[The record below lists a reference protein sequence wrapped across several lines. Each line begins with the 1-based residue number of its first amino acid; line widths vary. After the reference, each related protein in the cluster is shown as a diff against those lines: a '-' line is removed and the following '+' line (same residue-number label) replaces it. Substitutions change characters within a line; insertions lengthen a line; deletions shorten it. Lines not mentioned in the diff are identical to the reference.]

1 MYKRVLL
8 KLSGEAL
15 SSENDSFCQEHLDEV
30 ALEIK
35 EAIKKGVQICIVIG
49 GGNIYRGKT
58 GEKLG
63 MDRSIGDFMGM
74 LATMM
79 NSLALSNSL
88 NKVNVDNI
96 IYSSIELNGY
106 LEQYNQRKV
115 NDDLNNKKVVIFAG
129 GTGHPYF
136 STDTCSALRAL
147 ESKCDIILAAKNG
160 VDGVYSADPNKDK
173 TATRYDNITFEE
185 VIAKNLQVMDQTAIS
200 LCKENKMP
208 IFVFNMN
215 TKGNILKACEGKTLG
230 TLIK

>member
-15 SSENDSFCQEHLDEV
+15 SSENDSFCQEHLDDV

-35 EAIKKGVQICIVIG
+35 EAINEGVQICIVIG

-147 ESKCDIILAAKNG
+147 GSKCDIILAAKNG

-173 TATRYDNITFEE
+173 TATRYDSITFEE
-185 VIAKNLQVMDQTAIS
+185 VISKNLQVMDQTAIS

-215 TKGNILKACEGKTLG
+215 KKGNILKACEGKTLG

>member
-15 SSENDSFCQEHLDEV
+15 SSENDSFCLEHLDDV

-35 EAIKKGVQICIVIG
+35 EAINEGVQICIVIG

-173 TATRYDNITFEE
+173 TATRYDSITFEE
-185 VIAKNLQVMDQTAIS
+185 VISKNLQVMDQTAIS

-215 TKGNILKACEGKTLG
+215 KKGNILKACEGKTLG

>member
-8 KLSGEAL
+8 KLSGEAM
-15 SSENDSFCQEHLDEV
+15 SSENDSFCQEHLDSV

-35 EAIKKGVQICIVIG
+35 DAINEGVQICIVIG

-88 NKVNVDNI
+88 NKINVDNV

-106 LEQYNQRKV
+106 LEQYNQKKV

-173 TATRYDNITFEE
+173 TATRFDNITFKE
-185 VIAKNLQVMDQTAIS
+185 VIEKNLQVMDQTAIS
-200 LCKENKMP
+200 LCKENNMP

>member
-15 SSENDSFCQEHLDEV
+15 SSENDSFCQEHLDDV

-35 EAIKKGVQICIVIG
+35 EAINEGVQICIVIG

>member
-1 MYKRVLL
+1 
-8 KLSGEAL
+8 
-15 SSENDSFCQEHLDEV
+15 
-30 ALEIK
+30 
-35 EAIKKGVQICIVIG
+35 
-49 GGNIYRGKT
+49 
-58 GEKLG
+58 

-173 TATRYDNITFEE
+173 TATRYDSITFEE

>member
-15 SSENDSFCQEHLDEV
+15 SSENDSFCQEHLDDV

-35 EAIKKGVQICIVIG
+35 EAINEGVQICIVIG

-115 NDDLNNKKVVIFAG
+115 NDDLNNKKVIIFAG

-173 TATRYDNITFEE
+173 TATRYDSITFEE

>member
-15 SSENDSFCQEHLDEV
+15 SSENDSFCQEHLDDV

-35 EAIKKGVQICIVIG
+35 EAINEGVQICIVIG

-147 ESKCDIILAAKNG
+147 ESKCDIISAAKNG

-173 TATRYDNITFEE
+173 TATRYDSITFEE
-185 VIAKNLQVMDQTAIS
+185 VISKNLQVMDQTAIS

-215 TKGNILKACEGKTLG
+215 KKGNILKACEGKTLG

>member
-15 SSENDSFCQEHLDEV
+15 SSENDSFCQEHLDDV

-35 EAIKKGVQICIVIG
+35 EAINEGVQICIVIG

-173 TATRYDNITFEE
+173 TATRYDSITFEE

>member
-15 SSENDSFCQEHLDEV
+15 SNENDSFCQEHLDDV

-35 EAIKKGVQICIVIG
+35 EAINEGVQICIVIG

-74 LATMM
+74 IATMM

-88 NKVNVDNI
+88 NKINVDNI

-160 VDGVYSADPNKDK
+160 VDGVYSADPKKDK
-173 TATRYDNITFEE
+173 TATRYDSITFEE
-185 VIAKNLQVMDQTAIS
+185 VISKNLQVMDQTAIS

>member
-15 SSENDSFCQEHLDEV
+15 SSENDSFCQEHLDDV

-35 EAIKKGVQICIVIG
+35 EAINEGVQICIVIG

-115 NDDLNNKKVVIFAG
+115 NDDLNNKKIVIFAG

-173 TATRYDNITFEE
+173 TATRYDSITFEE
-185 VIAKNLQVMDQTAIS
+185 VISKNLQVMDQTAIS

-215 TKGNILKACEGKTLG
+215 KKGNILKACEGKTLG

>member
-15 SSENDSFCQEHLDEV
+15 SSENDSFCQEHLDDV

-35 EAIKKGVQICIVIG
+35 EAINEGVQICIVIG

-173 TATRYDNITFEE
+173 TATRYDSITFEE

-215 TKGNILKACEGKTLG
+215 KKGNILKACEGKTLG

>member
-15 SSENDSFCQEHLDEV
+15 SSENDSFCQEHLDDV

-35 EAIKKGVQICIVIG
+35 EAINEGVQICIVIG

-58 GEKLG
+58 SEKLG

-173 TATRYDNITFEE
+173 TATRYDSITFEE
-185 VIAKNLQVMDQTAIS
+185 VISKNLQVMDQTAIS

-215 TKGNILKACEGKTLG
+215 KKGNILKACEGKTLG

>member
-15 SSENDSFCQEHLDEV
+15 SNENDSFCQEHLDDV

-35 EAIKKGVQICIVIG
+35 EAINEGVQICIVIG

-88 NKVNVDNI
+88 NKINVDNI

-160 VDGVYSADPNKDK
+160 VDGVYSADPKKDK
-173 TATRYDNITFEE
+173 TATRYDSITFEE
-185 VIAKNLQVMDQTAIS
+185 VISKNLQVMDQTAIS

>member
-15 SSENDSFCQEHLDEV
+15 SSENDSFCQEHLDDV

-35 EAIKKGVQICIVIG
+35 EAINEGVQICIVIG

-88 NKVNVDNI
+88 NKVNVDNV

-173 TATRYDNITFEE
+173 TATRYDSITFEE
-185 VIAKNLQVMDQTAIS
+185 VISKNLQVMDQTAIS

-215 TKGNILKACEGKTLG
+215 KKGNILKACEGKTLG

>member
-15 SSENDSFCQEHLDEV
+15 SSENDSFCQEHLDDV

-35 EAIKKGVQICIVIG
+35 EAINEGVQICIVIG

-173 TATRYDNITFEE
+173 TATRYDSITFEE
-185 VIAKNLQVMDQTAIS
+185 VISKNLQVMDQTAIS

-215 TKGNILKACEGKTLG
+215 KKGNILKACEGKTLG